1 MQLFSQLPALL
12 NVSIAFAVILII
24 NRLHVH
30 LSLALFLGAITLG
43 VLMGLDPET
52 ILNGIWHGLTDVMLL
67 YLLLIVAL
75 ILVLSRLMRESG
87 QLDRIVTSF
96 AGITGNVRWAA
107 AVMPGLIGLLP
118 MPGGALFSA
127 PMVDAAS
134 KSSEIGPDLKTAL
147 NYWFRHVWEYWWPLY
162 PGVILAVSLLG
173 VKSWHFIL
181 LEFPLSI
188 FALIVGYIFLSRLI
202 ATNGSDEK
210 GGDKSGTW
218 NGFLK
223 EVMPILLVVL
233 TIPLVSIFEIVT
245 GVDLPKLS
253 AVFIGLGV
261 CLVWVIVSNRLPG
274 KQVAQAVLDKSILPM
289 IFLILGIMV
298 FKGMLLESHAVAKIH
313 TELTAYGIPPLIVV
327 LLVPFLS
334 GFITGIAVAFV
345 GASFP
350 LVVPL
355 ISQYTGLEFMAYAMA
370 AYAFGFMGV
379 MLSPVHLCLLVSR
392 DYYRSSL
399 IKSYGLILKPAFLFM
414 FLVICYF
421 LLLFTLANMPAGPS

>member
-12 NVSIAFAVILII
+12 NVSIAFALILII

-188 FALIVGYIFLSRLI
+188 FALLVGYIFLSRLI
-202 ATNGSDEK
+202 AANGSDEK
-210 GGDKSGTW
+210 AGDKSGIW

-421 LLLFTLANMPAGPS
+421 LLLFTLSNMPAGPN